1 MEREYTVDDF
11 DMVKVD
17 PATCHRCFFWDHPL
31 SCRENPLVL
40 ELLQKIKGDTEG
52 GCWFWGEES
61 KHDKY
66 TMPMANWKLK
76 KERQLKLF

>member
-17 PATCHRCFFWDHPL
+17 PATCHRCFFWTHPL
-31 SCRENPLVL
+31 GCGENPLVIAL
-40 ELLQKIKGDTEG
+40 RDKFQPGA

-61 KHDKY
+61 KFEKY

-76 KERQLKLF
+76 KERQLKLFQ